1 MNPGPHGHDA
11 ADTLWSITWIY
22 MSFLWIFPNQLRTH
36 NHCIVW
42 GEFLFMSISWRDLK
56 MRHYLYSC
64 LSGGWKLVSQ
74 SRNSINIFPT
84 PVTTRIC
91 QSARSGNWN
100 VKSDL
105 CLFTFVTAGVTLG
118 LSQHIHNK
126 NKIRARPSDI
136 ILSILPVTWSEREL
150 KIKRDLT
157 RLRAGRIK
165 WGCSDSK

>member
-1 MNPGPHGHDA
+1 MIDHLDLYVIFMDFPKPIKNTQSLHCVGRVSFHVNI
-11 ADTLWSITWIY
+11 LTWPKNAPL
-22 MSFLWIFPNQLRTH
+22 FVQLSLRRMEA
-36 NHCIVW
+36 C
-42 GEFLFMSISWRDLK
+42 LAISQL
-56 MRHYLYSC
+56 
-64 LSGGWKLVSQ
+64 
-74 SRNSINIFPT
+74 NIPT

-91 QSARSGNWN
+91 QAARSGNWN